1 MTSIDFEIVE
11 KIIGLQ
17 HDTNMYNG
25 EPLDIDRVIALW
37 RIIEEENASQIHLIQ
52 NESLVEEWNTKRKRI
67 NRKLEAAENPTQ
79 QISALQDIIRMV
91 ADNPVYGH
99 EYKGYVGIKRGN
111 SIHVDKNDV
120 MKNFR

>member
-1 MTSIDFEIVE
+1 MTTVDFDIVE

-37 RIIEEENASQIHLIQ
+37 RIIEEENNSQIHLIQ
-52 NESLVEEWNTKRKRI
+52 NKELVEEWNTKRKRI

-79 QISALQDIIRMV
+79 QISALHDIIRMI
-91 ADNPVYGH
+91 ADSPVYDH
-99 EYKGYVGIKRGN
+99 EYKGYIGIKRGD
-111 SIHVDKNDV
+111 SIHVDKPFL
-120 MKNFR
+120 MKKFR